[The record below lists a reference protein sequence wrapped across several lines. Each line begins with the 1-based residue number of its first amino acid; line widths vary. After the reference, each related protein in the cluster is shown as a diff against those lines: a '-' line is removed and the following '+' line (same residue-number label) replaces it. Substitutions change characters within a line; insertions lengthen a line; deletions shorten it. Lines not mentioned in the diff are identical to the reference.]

1 MNPKNNIPN
10 FLIAGFQKSGSTYL
24 DSLLREHKDI
34 FLAQR
39 TTNHSFFDDNEI
51 YKNGTDWYLKL
62 FSDANANSLLGHTS
76 VDCSFNQNA
85 IQRILKLN
93 PEMKLIFIM
102 RHPISRSYSHYWH
115 QIKMSREHL
124 SFRKAIEQ
132 ENKITSKNYYNN
144 KNFSYVG
151 RSKYKNQF
159 DNLFKFIS
167 KDKVLII
174 PFESFIKDELT
185 FLNKIF
191 DFLSVDK
198 INSKVELLK
207 TNSIKTN
214 PSRLPPKFIQ
224 KTSYLFRWNKITRFI
239 FTLFLIQKRPP
250 KIKEEDRKY
259 LEQVLKEDIIF
270 YNSIK
275 SNFE

>member
-1 MNPKNNIPN
+1 MKNNNRPN
-10 FLIAGFQKSGSTYL
+10 FLIAGVQKSGSTYL

-39 TTNHSFFDDNEI
+39 TTNHSFFDDDEI

-62 FSDANANSLLGHTS
+62 FCNANTNSLLGHTS
-76 VDCSFNQNA
+76 VDCSFNPLA

-93 PEMKLIFIM
+93 PEMKLIFIL

-124 SFRKAIEQ
+124 AFGKAIKNEKASRNNY
-132 ENKITSKNYYNN
+132 NKK
-144 KNFSYVG
+144 KFSYIG
-151 RSKYKNQF
+151 RSRYKNQF

-167 KDKVLII
+167 EDKVLII

-198 INSKVELLK
+198 INLKVELLK
-207 TNSIKTN
+207 SNSIRTN
-214 PSRLPPKFIQ
+214 PSRLPPKYIQ
-224 KTSYLFRWNKITRFI
+224 RISYLFNWSKITRFI
-239 FTLFLIQKRPP
+239 FTLFLVEKRPP
-250 KIKEEDRKY
+250 KIKEEDEKY
-259 LEQVLKEDIIF
+259 LEQLLKEDIIF

>member
-1 MNPKNNIPN
+1 MKNNNRPN
-10 FLIAGFQKSGSTYL
+10 FLIAGVQKSGSTYL

-39 TTNHSFFDDNEI
+39 TTNHSFFDDDEI

-62 FSDANANSLLGHTS
+62 FSEANANSLLGHTS
-76 VDCSFNQNA
+76 IDCSFNQNA

-93 PEMKLIFIM
+93 PEMKLIFIL
-102 RHPISRSYSHYWH
+102 RHPISRAYSHYWH

-124 SFRKAIEQ
+124 AFGKAIKNEKASRNNY
-132 ENKITSKNYYNN
+132 NKK
-144 KNFSYVG
+144 KFSYIG

-167 KDKVLII
+167 EDKVLII

-207 TNSIKTN
+207 SNSIKTN

-224 KTSYLFRWNKITRFI
+224 KTSYLFRWSKITRFI
-239 FTLFLIQKRPP
+239 FTLFLIEKRPP
-250 KIKEEDRKY
+250 KIKEEDSKY

>member
-1 MNPKNNIPN
+1 MNSKKNIPD
-10 FLIAGFQKSGSTYL
+10 FLIAGVQKSGSTYL

-39 TTNHSFFDDNEI
+39 TTNHSFFDDDEI

-62 FSDANANSLLGHTS
+62 FSDANANNLLGHTS

-93 PEMKLIFIM
+93 PEMKLIFIL
-102 RHPISRSYSHYWH
+102 RHPISRTYSHYWH

-124 SFRKAIEQ
+124 SFGNAIKK
-132 ENKITSKNYYNN
+132 ENTFKSNYD
-144 KNFSYVG
+144 KKKFSYIG

-167 KDKVLII
+167 EDKVLII

-185 FLNKIF
+185 FLNMIF

-207 TNSIKTN
+207 SNPKKTN
-214 PSRLPPKFIQ
+214 PSKLPPKFIQ
-224 KTSYLFRWNKITRFI
+224 KTSYLFRWSKITRFI
-239 FTLFLIQKRPP
+239 FKLFLIEKRPP
-250 KIKEEDRKY
+250 KIKEEDSKY

-275 SNFE
+275 SKY

>member
-1 MNPKNNIPN
+1 MKNNNRPN
-10 FLIAGFQKSGSTYL
+10 FLIAGVQKSGSTYL

-39 TTNHSFFDDNEI
+39 TTNYSFFDNDQI
-51 YKNGTDWYLKL
+51 YKKGVDWYLKIY
-62 FSDANANSLLGHTS
+62 SDANNNQLLGQTS
-76 VDCSFNQNA
+76 VDCLFNRLA

-93 PEMKLIFIM
+93 PEIKLIFIL

-115 QIKMSREHL
+115 QIKMAREHL
-124 SFRKAIEQ
+124 PFRKALQ
-132 ENKITSKNYYNN
+132 NENEKTSKSYYN
-144 KNFSYVG
+144 KRKFPYLG
-151 RSKYKNQF
+151 RSRYKSQF
-159 DNLFKFIS
+159 DNLFKYIS
-167 KDKVLII
+167 EDKVLII

-207 TNSIKTN
+207 SNSIKTN

-224 KTSYLFRWNKITRFI
+224 KTSYLFRWSKITRFI
-239 FTLFLIQKRPP
+239 FKLFLIEKRPP
-250 KIKEEDRKY
+250 KIKEEDSKY